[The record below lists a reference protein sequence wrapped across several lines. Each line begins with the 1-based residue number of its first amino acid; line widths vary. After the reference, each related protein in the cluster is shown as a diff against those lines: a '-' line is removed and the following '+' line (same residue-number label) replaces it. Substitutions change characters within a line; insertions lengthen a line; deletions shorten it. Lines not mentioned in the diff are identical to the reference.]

1 MPGPGDIPIVS
12 GRGARR
18 GTEPEGLVWVV
29 DGQDQPFRDASET
42 QRPWL
47 EDSVDWAGASSASDG
62 AGAPPASSDDLVW
75 L

>member
-1 MPGPGDIPIVS
+1 MPASGDIPIVS

-18 GTEPEGLVWVV
+18 GPEPEGLVWVV
-29 DGQDQPFRDASET
+29 DGCDQPFRDASET

-47 EDSVDWAGASSASDG
+47 EDSVDWAGVSSAPGD
-62 AGAPPASSDDLVW
+62 AGAPPASSGSLIW

>member
-18 GTEPEGLVWVV
+18 GPEPEGLVWVV

-42 QRPWL
+42 QRPGL
-47 EDSVDWAGASSASDG
+47 EDSVDWAGASSASDD

>member
-12 GRGARR
+12 GRGGRA
-18 GTEPEGLVWVV
+18 ENNDADLVWVV
-29 DGQDQPFRDASET
+29 DGQDQPFRDARET

-47 EDSVDWAGASSASDG
+47 EDSADWTDGSSST
-62 AGAPPASSDDLVW
+62 SSDPAPNDEEGLVW

>member
-12 GRGARR
+12 GRGGRR
-18 GTEPEGLVWVV
+18 GPEPEGLVWVV
-29 DGQDQPFRDASET
+29 DGHDQPFRDASET

-47 EDSVDWAGASSASDG
+47 EDSVDWAGGSSAPDD
-62 AGAPPASSDDLVW
+62 AAAPPASSDDLVW